1 MLKITETFSSTCVLE
16 DYILPNT
23 WNIEII
29 AHPNGQKDKEFYT
42 KAVERIQFYIFDV
55 LENSIFV
62 SGKNLTSVAK
72 IPYKASVHVFPTD
85 PWDHLVAMSLYV
97 KMTAMCEDVLFIES
111 VTVNSLQSR
120 TVSHCFGDADG
131 GSSILHDL
139 FKDDPDSADFIKY
152 WYKPYPQLM
161 LLHEGLKLIDQ
172 KWEDKEID
180 ITYEK
185 NYTDNKGTVIDLKSY
200 KKKPPG
206 NNDGDNA

>member
-1 MLKITETFSSTCVLE
+1 MLKINETFNSTCILE

-29 AHPNGQKDKEFYT
+29 AHPNGVKDKEFYNT
-42 KAVERIQFYIFDV
+42 AVERIQFYIFDV
-55 LENSIFV
+55 LENSIFI
-62 SGKNLTSVAK
+62 SGKELSNLAK

-85 PWDHLVAMSLYV
+85 PWDHLVAMCLFT
-97 KMTAMCEDVLFIES
+97 KITAMVEDVLFIES
-111 VTVNSLQSR
+111 VTVNSLQSK

-131 GSSILHDL
+131 GGSVLHDL
-139 FKDDPDSADFIKY
+139 FKNDPDSAEFIKY

-172 KWEDKEID
+172 KWDYKEID
-180 ITYEK
+180 ITYDK
-185 NYTDNKGTVIDLKSY
+185 TYNSSSVISLKDY
-200 KKKPPG
+200 KKKPPS